1 MTATTE
7 QQSIW
12 LELLGA
18 ETRYYNAGGIRT
30 RAIESGSGDP
40 PLIMLHGVGGHAEA
54 FARNVVPLGRHFRT
68 IALDYL
74 GHGLTGSID
83 GRLTKE
89 AYTKHLVDFMDA
101 AGIEKANLLGESLG
115 GWISVMTSLLYP
127 ERVNKIVYCVGARL
141 DVPVDEAAAKRT
153 AFGRSELQRLTKQF
167 NADPSRENV
176 RERLKWLFHKPDTRT
191 VSDDQTPHAR
201 ALDRPQPLGRRRRS
215 RIGDELSP
223 QRRAENHA
231 RQRPLAAMGTPRG
244 IRRNHPRISA
254 TSLTVAQ
261 RRTVFFLC
269 HPRQARDDCY
279 LDRVPALGGDEVGY
293 VVLEPG
299 DEAHHALRDFD
310 AAGRE
315 GVVDPRRHLGV
326 LTP

>member
-1 MTATTE
+1 MTATTDP
-7 QQSIW
+7 QSLW
-12 LELLGA
+12 LGLLGA

-54 FARNVVPLGRHFRT
+54 FARNVVPLGKHFRT

-176 RERLKWLFHKPDTRT
+176 RERLKWLFHKPERDITEELVDLRWELYRRT
-191 VSDDQTPHAR
+191 EAEGVRGHAGGTASDEALTPERLATIKHRMLVLWTDHNPSA
-201 ALDRPQPLGRRRRS
+201 AVAEAESAMNYLPNAELKIMQDSGHWPQWEHPEEF
-215 RIGDELSP
+215 DEIVREFL
-223 QRRAENHA
+223 
-231 RQRPLAAMGTPRG
+231 QRP
-244 IRRNHPRISA
+244 
-254 TSLTVAQ
+254 
-261 RRTVFFLC
+261 
-269 HPRQARDDCY
+269 
-279 LDRVPALGGDEVGY
+279 
-293 VVLEPG
+293 
-299 DEAHHALRDFD
+299 
-310 AAGRE
+310 
-315 GVVDPRRHLGV
+315 
-326 LTP
+326 